1 MVGSD
6 FQETVQP
13 LQISKT
19 DVKMNMMMV
28 TMTMITSISFD
39 TSSDILVLTTPSRP
53 VFVLQNMN

>member
-28 TMTMITSISFD
+28 TMTMITSFSFD